1 MKKPSEKTTFA
12 QRVSQDAKER
22 TSAAAV
28 QAAAEA
34 GTSAVAPTARSR
46 LGQRIEQLVALFE
59 TQKEAAEFVSVA
71 PKTLQNW
78 ISGSTVPAFDLL
90 ARLATKKNV
99 SLEWLASGTG
109 SMIVGELVPAGVV
122 ADFSYIPR
130 YAVRAGAGSGQLV
143 ESENLLGFLA
153 FRTDWIRTRLRRN
166 PANLAVLEA
175 YGDSMHPTIAD
186 GDIMLVDTSEE
197 RVRGPA
203 IYVILA
209 GNEAIVKRIELTME
223 GWLIVKSDNPAYETR
238 TLKGEQAEEFRCLG
252 KVVWSGGVI

>member
-1 MKKPSEKTTFA
+1 MTKKPKEGRTPA
-12 QRVSQDAKER
+12 QLIQ
-22 TSAAAV
+22 
-28 QAAAEA
+28 AEA
-34 GTSAVAPTARSR
+34 ERDVLRQISEASAGSEAKDLQLSARIR
-46 LGQRIEQLVALFE
+46 KLVDLF
-59 TQKEAAEFVSVA
+59 TNHTEAAEVAGRSTDAVGNWVSG
-71 PKTLQNW
+71 K
-78 ISGSTVPAFDLL
+78 TVPAFDVL
-90 ARLATKKNV
+90 ARMAHSKNV
-99 SLEWLASGTG
+99 SLEWLASGKG
-109 SMIVGELVPAGVV
+109 AMLAGELVPAGVV

-186 GDIMLVDTSEE
+186 GDIMLVDLSEE

-209 GNEAIVKRIELTME
+209 GNEAIVKRIELTLE
-223 GWLIVKSDNPAYETR
+223 GWLVVKSDNPAYETR
-238 TLKGEQAEEFRCLG
+238 TLKDEQAEDFRCIG
-252 KVVWSGGVI
+252 KVIWSGGMI

>member
-1 MKKPSEKTTFA
+1 
-12 QRVSQDAKER
+12 
-22 TSAAAV
+22 
-28 QAAAEA
+28 
-34 GTSAVAPTARSR
+34 
-46 LGQRIEQLVALFE
+46 
-59 TQKEAAEFVSVA
+59 
-71 PKTLQNW
+71 
-78 ISGSTVPAFDLL
+78 
-90 ARLATKKNV
+90 
-99 SLEWLASGTG
+99 
-109 SMIVGELVPAGVV
+109 MIAGELVPAGAV

-153 FRTDWIRTRLRRN
+153 FRTDWIRARLRRN
-166 PANLAVLEA
+166 PANLAVIEA

-209 GNEAIVKRIELTME
+209 GNEAIVKRIELTLE

-252 KVVWSGGVI
+252 KVVWAGGVI

>member
-1 MKKPSEKTTFA
+1 MQQEA
-12 QRVSQDAKER
+12 A
-22 TSAAAV
+22 TSAAGSAI
-28 QAAAEA
+28 
-34 GTSAVAPTARSR
+34 TSAAGA
-46 LGQRIEQLVALFE
+46 LGQRIEKLVDLFE
-59 TQKEAAEFVSVA
+59 TQKAAAEYVGHA

-78 ISGSTVPAFDLL
+78 ISGNTVPAFDVL
-90 ARLATKKNV
+90 AQLAEAKKVSLQWLATGKGPMRDGDV
-99 SLEWLASGTG
+99 
-109 SMIVGELVPAGVV
+109 VPAGVV

-166 PANLAVLEA
+166 PAHLAVLEA
-175 YGDSMHPTIAD
+175 FGDSMHPTIAD
-186 GDIMLVDTSEE
+186 GDIMLVDLSEE

-223 GWLIVKSDNPAYETR
+223 GWLVVKSDNPAYETR
-238 TLKGEQAEEFRCLG
+238 TLKGEQAEEFRCIG

>member
-1 MKKPSEKTTFA
+1 MAKKPKEGPTFA
-12 QRVSQDAKER
+12 Q
-22 TSAAAV
+22 SA
-28 QAAAEA
+28 QAAMQRESAGQIAEVA
-34 GTSAVAPTARSR
+34 GGYEAKDLKLSA
-46 LGQRIEQLVALFE
+46 RIRQVVDLFKNH
-59 TQKEAAEFVSVA
+59 TEAAEIAGRSTDAVGNWVSG
-71 PKTLQNW
+71 K
-78 ISGSTVPAFDLL
+78 TVPAFDVL
-90 ARLATKKNV
+90 ARLAHVKKV
-99 SLEWLASGTG
+99 SLEWLASGKG
-109 SMIVGELVPAGVV
+109 AMYAGELVAAGVV

-175 YGDSMHPTIAD
+175 FGDSMHPTIAD
-186 GDIMLVDTSEE
+186 GDIMLVDLSEE

-209 GNEAIVKRIELTME
+209 GNEAIVKRIELTIE
-223 GWLIVKSDNPAYETR
+223 GWLVVKSDNPAYETR
-238 TLKGEQAEEFRCLG
+238 TLKGEQAEEFRCIG